1 MDSTT
6 TQYINYI
13 DTIEYISKSDLS
25 SFYSGLLSNQQ
36 GFYSNLITALAILFG
51 LILIFTIW
59 WHTKGVK
66 LFIQEEVAS
75 SIKVIEDKIT
85 CFTNRQNDIISQNI
99 SVIEDKFA
107 TLNKELD
114 TKLEQALSNVN
125 EDNKKYVDSILKQH
139 EETLEDFKQSTTK
152 DLISQEAEL
161 ARAFAVICGYNK
173 DNLIAFNWWLHALE
187 AYNEVG
193 ELYMSGV
200 AIDNILIDL
209 SRINFTKINQDSPI
223 NIENTRRRIINNI
236 PDNRERD
243 RVKIL
248 NTLDKIQQ
256 KMSEA

>member
-1 MDSTT
+1 MDSI
-6 TQYINYI
+6 QVQNIAPA
-13 DTIEYISKSDLS
+13 DTVEYVLKSDLS
-25 SFYSGLLSNQQ
+25 SFYSDLLSNQQ
-36 GFYSNLITALAILFG
+36 GFYSNIITALAILFG

-59 WHTKGVK
+59 WHTMGVK
-66 LFIQEEVAS
+66 LFIKEEVAS
-75 SIKVIEDKIT
+75 SIKVLDDKIT
-85 CFTNRQNDIISQNI
+85 SFTNRQNEIIRQNI
-99 SVIEDKFA
+99 SVIEDKYT

-114 TKLEQALSNVN
+114 TKIEQILSEVN
-125 EDNKKYVDSILKQH
+125 EDNKKYVDSILKQYG
-139 EETLEDFKQSTTK
+139 ETLENFKQSTTK
-152 DLISQEAEL
+152 DLISQKAEL
-161 ARAFAVICGYNK
+161 ARAFAVICGYNN

-187 AYNEVG
+187 AYNDVG
-193 ELYMSGV
+193 EQYMSGV